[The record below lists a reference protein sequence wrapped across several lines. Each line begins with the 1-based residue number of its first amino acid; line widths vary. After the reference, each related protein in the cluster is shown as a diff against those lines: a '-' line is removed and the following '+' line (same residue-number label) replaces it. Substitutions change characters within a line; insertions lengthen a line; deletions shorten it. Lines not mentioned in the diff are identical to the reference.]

1 MTLEYYDKFEYKYEP
16 LFSSLESSIAA
27 LNLRGNDGWELFELI
42 KPNGYGEQYKAILKR
57 KIIVTK
63 T

>member
-1 MTLEYYDKFEYKYEP
+1 MTFECYDKFEYKYES
-16 LFSSLESSIAA
+16 LYSSLESSIAA
-27 LNLRGNDGWELFELI
+27 LNLLGNDGWELFELI
-42 KPNGYGEQYKAILKR
+42 APDGYGGQYKAILKR

>member
-16 LFSSLESSIAA
+16 LFLSLESSIAA
-27 LNLRGNDGWELFELI
+27 LNLRGNYGWELVELI